1 MRSLGIALILG
12 LIGGTV
18 LAADPPQR
26 PDPFVILA
34 PKETPRV
41 DVEIGAAEINTHAAR
56 IRVAYLPR
64 MAPLPGTLPHSIATM
79 PNAFQLLNVS
89 FPQRFSPRSVAGIS
103 EPNVTIVRNADATR
117 EPLRLTA
124 KPSAPN
130 TRAYSA
136 K

>member
-12 LIGGTV
+12 LIGGAA

-26 PDPFVILA
+26 PDPFVIIA
-34 PKETPRV
+34 PKEAPRV

-56 IRVAYLPR
+56 IRIAYLPR
-64 MAPLPGTLPHSIATM
+64 MAPLPGTLPRSIASM
-79 PNAFQLLNVS
+79 PNAFELLNVS
-89 FPQRFSPRSVAGIS
+89 LPYRFSPSSVAGRS
-103 EPNVTIVRNADATR
+103 EPNVTIARNAETKR